1 MPWEAAV
8 SKARELG
15 VVVRQGKAPGSEAGA
30 LQVKAGAWGA
40 RKAWAAFHLK
50 TAKGLNRFPK
60 VPNKKPRLDSRNP
73 KIFVFESGRTA
84 NPAIGFDKEKPRHG
98 RGAGASGI

>member
-40 RKAWAAFHLK
+40 RKAWAASHLK

-60 VPNKKPRLDSRNP
+60 VPQQEAAVGLAKSEDLCFRKWQNSKSSNR
-73 KIFVFESGRTA
+73 I
-84 NPAIGFDKEKPRHG
+84 
-98 RGAGASGI
+98 